1 MFITAILSMC
11 PPKLFAC
18 KFCKKAVVLA
28 RGELELKRCRSYLE
42 PMGVGLHTR
51 GI

>member
-1 MFITAILSMC
+1 MFVTAILSVC

-28 RGELELKRCRSYLE
+28 RGELELKRRSYLE